1 MFKRLIVSHRMRRRV
16 SWAVAAILIL
26 PFLFFFHATGQ
37 APSRGPGGTAGIV
50 FGKAVDWDAFQDERR
65 SIQRRFED
73 QFAGQFGELA
83 ELLQPMLTQSTWD
96 RLILLEEARR
106 TRLRVDDEEVAAA
119 IRQLP
124 EFQEEGRFSP
134 DRYRRLLQLA
144 GTAPQA
150 FEARVRRNLLIDK
163 LA

>member
-65 SIQRRFED
+65 WLQRQFE
-73 QFAGQFGELA
+73 GQFGELA
-83 ELLQPMLTQSTWD
+83 EAMQPLLTQSTWD

-106 TRLRVDDEEVAAA
+106 TRLR
-119 IRQLP
+119 RLN
-124 EFQEEGRFSP
+124 FWSRGRP
-134 DRYRRLLQLA
+134 
-144 GTAPQA
+144 
-150 FEARVRRNLLIDK
+150 
-163 LA
+163 